1 MADMITTERIV
12 GLKEELSPG
21 LKYINA
27 NKAPFYLNLIAL
39 GKVRTIGSTT
49 ASWVDYSCEGTETVI
64 TAALTDTTGTSVTV
78 ADSTVFPVNSYLRVD
93 EEVMLVQSIADKVLT
108 VKRGELGTTAA
119 THTINTAAYFI
130 NDNIEE
136 GADLLGASYKPG
148 ENFTNYTQIVRE
160 EISISG
166 TAQALAVPSG
176 GGLDPYSLEMIRKM
190 DKVVGK
196 VEKAMVAGK
205 KFATGKNR
213 GMDGIRTILDKGQIV
228 DGIGEKI
235 TMEKLEALLKKAYLV
250 GADLQNG
257 YYAFYI
263 PPKQQSNL
271 NKEIEKYIVKEETSS
286 TLGAVVKEVYTSY
299 GIIPLIMTP
308 NLPDNEILLVNHE
321 NCEIRPV
328 INRDLFHEYMG
339 KTGDNIKGL
348 IVGEFTLEV
357 RGVHEQGKIVNL
369 GV

>member
-78 ADSTVFPVNSYLRVD
+78 ADPTVFPVNSYLRVD
-93 EEVMLVQSIADKVLT
+93 EEVMLVQSIAEKVLT
-108 VKRGELGTTAA
+108 VKRGQLGTTAA
-119 THTINTAAYFI
+119 THLINTPAYFI

-213 GMDGIRTILDKGQIV
+213 GMDGIRTILDKGQVV
-228 DGIGEKI
+228 DANAEKI
-235 TMEKLEALLKKAYLV
+235 TMEKLEALLKKVYLV
-250 GADLQNG
+250 GGDLQNG

-263 PPKQQSNL
+263 PPKQQSNI
-271 NKEIEKYIVKEETSS
+271 NKEIEKYIVKEQTSS

-299 GIIPLIMTP
+299 GIVPLIMTP
-308 NLPDNEILLVNHE
+308 NLPDDEILLVNHE
-321 NCEIRPV
+321 NCEVRPLAT
-328 INRDLFHEYMG
+328 RDIYHEYMG
-339 KTGDNIKGL
+339 KSGDNTKGL
-348 IVGEFTLEV
+348 ILGELTLEV

>member
-1 MADMITTERIV
+1 MPGTITTTDRIV

-21 LKYINA
+21 LKYINP

-39 GKVRTIGSTT
+39 GKVRPIQATT

-64 TAALTDTTGTSVTV
+64 TAAVGVPDTNIDV
-78 ADSTVFPVNSYLRVD
+78 ADPTVFPINSYMRID
-93 EEVMLVQSIADKVLT
+93 EEVILVQSIAGKTLT
-108 VKRGELGTTAA
+108 VARGQLGTTAA
-119 THTINTAAYFI
+119 AHTINVPAYFI

-148 ENFTNYTQIVRE
+148 ENFTNYTQIIRE

-166 TAQALAVPSG
+166 TAQALTVPSG
-176 GGLDPYSLEMIRKM
+176 EGLDPYSLEMTRKM
-190 DKVVGK
+190 DKAVGK
-196 VEKAMVAGK
+196 VEKAIVAGK

-213 GMDGIRTILDKGQIV
+213 GMDGIRTILDKGQVV
-228 DGIGEKI
+228 DANNEKVS
-235 TMEKLEALLKKAYLV
+235 MEKLETLLKKAYLV
-250 GADLQNG
+250 GGDLQNG

-263 PPKQQSNL
+263 PPKQQSNI
-271 NKEIEKYIVKEETSS
+271 NKEIEKYIVKEQTSS

-299 GIIPLIMTP
+299 GIVPLIMTP

-328 INRDLFHEYMG
+328 LNRDLFHEYMG
-339 KTGDNIKGL
+339 KTGDNTKGL
-348 IVGEFTLEV
+348 ILGELTLEV
-357 RGVHEQGKIVNL
+357 RGIHEQGKIVNL

>member
-12 GLKEELSPG
+12 GIKEELSPG

-78 ADSTVFPVNSYLRVD
+78 ADPTVFPVNSYMRVD

-108 VKRGELGTTAA
+108 VRRGQLGTTAA

-148 ENFTNYTQIVRE
+148 ENFTNYTQIIRE

-257 YYAFYI
+257 YYALYI

-321 NCEIRPV
+321 NCEVRPV
-328 INRDLFHEYMG
+328 SNRDLFHEYMG

-348 IVGEFTLEV
+348 ILGEFTLEV
-357 RGVHEQGKIVNL
+357 RGIHEQGKIVNL

>member
-39 GKVRTIGSTT
+39 GKVKPIGSTT

-78 ADSTVFPVNSYLRVD
+78 ADPTVFPVNSYMRID
-93 EEVMLVQSIADKVLT
+93 EEVMLVQSIADKTLT

-119 THTINTAAYFI
+119 THLINTPAYFI

-235 TMEKLEALLKKAYLV
+235 TMEKLEALLKKVYLV

-257 YYAFYI
+257 YYALYI

-286 TLGAVVKEVYTSY
+286 TLGAVGVGGWAGS
-299 GIIPLIMTP
+299 GG
-308 NLPDNEILLVNHE
+308 LPGGGGPGVRAGGPWEWASVLGA
-321 NCEIRPV
+321 RPV
-328 INRDLFHEYMG
+328 SNRDLFHEYMG

-348 IVGEFTLEV
+348 ILGEFTLEV
-357 RGVHEQGKIVNL
+357 RGIHEQGKIVNL

>member
-1 MADMITTERIV
+1 MPGAITTTDRIV
-12 GLKEELSPG
+12 GLQEELSPG
-21 LKYINA
+21 LKYINP

-49 ASWVDYSCEGTETVI
+49 AAWVDYSCEGTETVI
-64 TAALTDTTGTSVTV
+64 TTAVGTTDTNIDV
-78 ADSTVFPVNSYLRVD
+78 ADPTVFPINSYMRIG
-93 EEVMLVQSIADKVLT
+93 EEVMQVQSIASKTLT
-108 VKRGELGTTAA
+108 VARAQLGTTAA
-119 THTINTAAYFI
+119 AYIVNTPAYFI

-148 ENFTNYTQIVRE
+148 ENFENYTQIIRE

-166 TAQALAVPSG
+166 TAQALAVPSA
-176 GGLDPYSLEMIRKM
+176 GGLDPYSLEMTRKM

-196 VEKAMVAGK
+196 VEKAIVAGK
-205 KFATGKNR
+205 KFAAGKNR

-228 DGIGEKI
+228 DAHNEKI
-235 TMEKLEALLKKAYLV
+235 SMDKLEALLKKAYLV
-250 GADLQNG
+250 GGDLQNG
-257 YYAFYI
+257 YYALYI

-271 NKEIEKYIVKEETSS
+271 NKEIEKYIVKEQTSS
-286 TLGAVVKEVYTSY
+286 TLGAVVKEIYTSY

-321 NCEIRPV
+321 NCEIRPLL
-328 INRDLFHEYMG
+328 NRDLFHKYMG
-339 KTGDNIKGL
+339 ETGDNTKGL
-348 IVGEFTLEV
+348 ITAELTLEV

-369 GV
+369 GE